1 MFQSNDLSRAIFHT
15 DWVGSDRSLQQ
26 TLILFMVVTNKPL
39 KVTLG
44 AGTFTMSIPLFI
56 SICRTAYSFFTILRK
71 FA

>member
-15 DWVGSDRSLQQ
+15 NWVGSDRSFQRI
-26 TLILFMVVTNKPL
+26 LIMFMAVTDEPL

-56 SICRTAYSFFTILRK
+56 SVSKSL
-71 FA
+71 